1 MKYVYNLIEKGIL
14 PDYVLRLAIRYL
26 LKKRLKN
33 EKKGGVEQ
41 QSLRLLKLIEE
52 LKQSAIAVKTEKAN
66 EQHYEVLSDFYK
78 LVLGD
83 HLKYSSCF
91 WDDHTTNLTDSEGK
105 MLELYCNRAELSDG
119 MNILELGCGW
129 GSLSLYLAKKYP
141 NSKITGVSNSA
152 SQREFIQNAAHERGI
167 KNLQIITSN
176 INDFSINDNFDR
188 IISIEMFEHMRN
200 YQELLK
206 RISGWLNPEGKLFV
220 HIFTNKKVAYLFEEE
235 GSANW
240 MGRYFFSGGIMP
252 SDHLLL
258 YFQENLK
265 IDKHWCLN
273 GNNYAKTAKAW
284 HENQIKNKNQILP
297 VLEKVYGKSETST
310 WFSRWKLFFMACE
323 ELFAYNNGEE
333 WIVSHYLF
341 NKQ

>member
-1 MKYVYNLIEKGIL
+1 MKFVYNLIEKGIF
-14 PDYVLRLAIRYL
+14 PDYVLRFAIRYL

-41 QSLRLLKLIEE
+41 QSLRFLKLIEE
-52 LKQSAIAVKTEKAN
+52 LKRDEIAVKTEKAN

-83 HLKYSSCF
+83 HLKYSSCL
-91 WDDHTTNLTDSEGK
+91 WDDQTANLTESESK
-105 MLELYCNRAELSDG
+105 MLALYCERAELSDG

-141 NSKITGVSNSA
+141 NSKITGVSNST
-152 SQREFIQNAAHERGI
+152 SQREFIQNAAEERGL

-176 INDFSINDNFDR
+176 INDFVINDSFDR
-188 IISIEMFEHMRN
+188 IVSIEMFEHMRN

-206 RISGWLNPEGKLFV
+206 RISGWLNQDGKLFV
-220 HIFTNKKVAYLFEEE
+220 HIFTNKEVAYLFEEE
-235 GSANW
+235 GSVNW

-258 YFQENLK
+258 YFQEDLK

-273 GNNYAKTAKAW
+273 GSNYAKTAKAW
-284 HENQIKNKNQILP
+284 HENQIKNKNQIHICLYSFLSP
-297 VLEKVYGKSETST
+297 YQPIFYQK
-310 WFSRWKLFFMACE
+310 
-323 ELFAYNNGEE
+323 
-333 WIVSHYLF
+333 IQYLF
-341 NKQ
+341 TLKHSKP